1 VINLKAGSAREIDGK
16 TFIETKQGVSGHA
29 VYGPYEQF
37 QEGRYAVEF
46 ELSMVERGVIGNN
59 ELCAVVDVTSSQGAI
74 KIAKANLTVEQIES
88 QAGPFLLG
96 FTLHEPTTLE
106 FRVYVTG
113 RDVLLIN
120 GHPRATKIN
129 DDDDIET
136 AVADSGFP
144 NPSIPNMPSFFAN
157 NIARLQK
164 LYDNGVGVRILDSD
178 VVLNV
183 RGVNLYARCLDDL
196 RFIGEVYLR
205 NTYNFICDGDAC
217 VIDIGMNI
225 GLASLFFATKS
236 FVKEVHS
243 YEPFKRTYDRALA
256 NISLNPSLSAK
267 ISPNNCGLADFD
279 DMRTVF
285 IPDNDD
291 DSGYLP
297 IRGVKSGEQVQI
309 SVRNAAPVLAPI
321 VESAISRGLKVIAK
335 LDCEGSEFA
344 IFDILEST
352 GILGKISA
360 FMVEW
365 HKGIGEKT
373 QKDLIEPLLKHGFM
387 IFDITASS
395 GDGRNSISGNG
406 FFYAARMQR
415 ELDNPE
421 NRAQISSSRRAR
433 HRPG

>member
-1 VINLKAGSAREIDGK
+1 MYLLLQPPTLYGVIVINLKAGSAREIDGRS
-16 TFIETKQGVSGHA
+16 FIETTQGVSAHA

-37 QEGRYAVEF
+37 QRGRYAVEF
-46 ELSMVERGVIGNN
+46 ELSMVERGVADNN
-59 ELCAVVDVTSSQGAI
+59 ELCAVVEVTSSNGAI
-74 KIAKANLTVEQIES
+74 NFAKANLTAEQIEA
-88 QAGPFLLG
+88 QAGPFILV
-96 FTLHEPTTLE
+96 FVLHQPTTLE

-113 RDVLLIN
+113 RAVLLVS

-129 DDDDIET
+129 DDDDDDIET
-136 AVADSGFP
+136 ALADSRFP
-144 NPSIPNMPSFFAN
+144 NPSLPNMPSFFVN
-157 NIARLQK
+157 NIPRLQQ
-164 LYDNGVGVRILDSD
+164 LYDDGVGVRILGND
-178 VVLNV
+178 VVIDV
-183 RGVNLYARCLDDL
+183 RGVKLYARCLDDL

-205 NTYNFICDGDAC
+205 NTYNFICDGDVS

-297 IRGVKSGEQVQI
+297 IRGVNSGEQVQI
-309 SVRNAAPVLAPI
+309 SVRNAAPVLTPI

-352 GILGKISA
+352 GILGKVSA

-365 HKGIGEKT
+365 HKGVGEKT
-373 QKDLIEPLLKHGFM
+373 QQDLIEPLLKHGFM

-406 FFYAARMQR
+406 FFYAARIQG
-415 ELDNPE
+415 ELLH
-421 NRAQISSSRRAR
+421 S
-433 HRPG
+433 